1 MPKSLL
7 IILFS
12 LFCTVSYL
20 TDKCHG
26 ASIQINRS
34 NLKRFLFGGNDV
46 KELPELDWN
55 TIKHETLDIKT
66 KEIEMTPKQLYAKI
80 EECVK
85 KCQKIVN
92 SNITSR
98 DQCIAKTC
106 DIY

>member
-1 MPKSLL
+1 MSKSLI

-26 ASIQINRS
+26 ASIQMNRT
-34 NLKRFLFGGNDV
+34 NLKRFLFSNDV

-55 TIKHETLDIKT
+55 TIKYETLDIKA